1 MLLKHKAERGA
12 EILIHFDGGSRKGHA
27 ASAAVGCLRF
37 PRLRG
42 AWEEVVYSAKPIV
55 GVSWLVELD
64 ASEIAVRLGLTLAQ
78 HLNCHE
84 GFMSSQGVL
93 ELI

>member
-27 ASAAVGCLRF
+27 ASAAVAGLRF
-37 PRLRG
+37 PRLGG
-42 AWEEVVYSAKPIV
+42 ALEEVSYSAKPIV
-55 GVSWLVELD
+55 GDSWLAELE

-78 HLNCHE
+78 HLKDYE
-84 GFMSSQGVL
+84 GFISSQGVL
-93 ELI
+93 EPI